1 MVKIDL
7 IYNSEYVFCIDSY
20 YDKSSLCK
28 FKLHYT
34 MTPYN
39 TYTILEETNNI
50 SSNKYFANNLTKSIL
65 LNNIPIND
73 VEVLKHNNILHY
85 SHEMSRKY
93 EPKTDKSHIII
104 LHEFKLASFET
115 LILMFKFNIKHV
127 IDN

>member
-20 YDKSSLCK
+20 YDDSSLCK

-65 LNNIPIND
+65 LNNNPIGD
-73 VEVLKHNNILHY
+73 VEVLKHN
-85 SHEMSRKY
+85 
-93 EPKTDKSHIII
+93 D
-104 LHEFKLASFET
+104 
-115 LILMFKFNIKHV
+115 IKH
-127 IDN
+127 